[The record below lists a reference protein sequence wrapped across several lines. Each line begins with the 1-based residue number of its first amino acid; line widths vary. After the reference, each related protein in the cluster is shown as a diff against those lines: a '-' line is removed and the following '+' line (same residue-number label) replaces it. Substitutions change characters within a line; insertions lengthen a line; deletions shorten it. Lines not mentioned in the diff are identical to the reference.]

1 MRINGEDKIDGIR
14 LINIRNVL
22 RKMIYLQLNRS
33 EIELLLSS
41 SLRNHSVNTLHL
53 IDSLIR
59 LDYLEIVEGKYCLA
73 QKGRRL
79 CSARSLKP
87 LTKEKVEQIIEDF
100 LERIEEVKKN
110 KEFLYE
116 VRRILLFGS
125 CLNPEARDF
134 GDIDFAYEL
143 KAKIHDQIKLN
154 ELRQKQIEQ
163 VKDNG
168 RVFRNIVEEVCY
180 PKDKVLRYL
189 KNRNRYISLHTV
201 DEVKILG
208 CEYKEIYLAS
218 EHPFS

>member
-116 VRRILLFGS
+116 VRRILLF
-125 CLNPEARDF
+125 R
-134 GDIDFAYEL
+134 
-143 KAKIHDQIKLN
+143 KLCKSRS
-154 ELRQKQIEQ
+154 EK
-163 VKDNG
+163 
-168 RVFRNIVEEVCY
+168 FR
-180 PKDKVLRYL
+180 
-189 KNRNRYISLHTV
+189 
-201 DEVKILG
+201 
-208 CEYKEIYLAS
+208 
-218 EHPFS
+218 